1 MTHENDK
8 NEPIGGALP
17 QPSSRDLMGKQ
28 SVRATFKLSEKA
40 IEAMS
45 AVSVHLGI
53 KQKSLFDPLID
64 DLNALEMIANELR
77 AQAQDIPSRVQKTY
91 VLSRKTLA
99 SLERAAHEFQ
109 ASRDAL
115 VEYSIQRLMPV
126 IELEKARHRRRKK
139 LLQQIDA
146 FVESGCQL
154 LAKAEKDLGSEDPL
168 YDQLEKAVH
177 MLIHAR
183 SIMTDFVRKGEII
196 EKF

>member
-53 KQKSLFDPLID
+53 KQKSLFDHLID

>member
-8 NEPIGGALP
+8 HDPAGGALP

-53 KQKSLFDPLID
+53 KQKSLFDHLID
-64 DLNALEMIANELR
+64 DLNALELIANELR
-77 AQAQDIPSRVQKTY
+77 AQSQNIPSRVQKTY

-126 IELEKARHRRRKK
+126 IEQEKARHRRRKK

-146 FVESGCQL
+146 FVESGCEL
-154 LAKAEKDLGSEDPL
+154 LAKAEKALGSEDPL

-177 MLIHAR
+177 MLNHSR
-183 SIMTDFVRKGEII
+183 SVMTDFVRKGEII
-196 EKF
+196 ENF